1 MRYQVAEKSKSDL
14 RKQLQD
20 AVINTGGI
28 IVTTKKP
35 DRTSRGLR
43 DMLFDELDELRTG
56 DGNPQKALAVA
67 SVAKQIVS
75 TVRVEMEYYRLS
87 QSEGGQKSQ
96 ELGEL
101 RLGSANDALGRA
113 TER

>member
-1 MRYQVAEKSKSDL
+1 MSEKSKAEL
-14 RKQLQD
+14 RRELQA
-20 AVINTGGI
+20 AVVNTGGK
-28 IVTTKKP
+28 IVSETKKP

-43 DMLFDELDELRTG
+43 DMLFDELDELRSG

-67 SVAKQIVS
+67 NIAKQIMS

-87 QSEGGQKSQ
+87 QKEPEDKPP
-96 ELGEL
+96 ELGDL
-101 RLGSANDALGRA
+101 KLGSVSGAAALA

>member
-1 MRYQVAEKSKSDL
+1 MSTA
-14 RKQLQD
+14 
-20 AVINTGGI
+20 
-28 IVTTKKP
+28 KKP

-67 SVAKQIVS
+67 NIAKQIMS

-87 QSEGGQKSQ
+87 QKEPDEKPP

-101 RLGSANDALGRA
+101 KLGSVSDAPAIATGR
-113 TER
+113 